1 MKKIAV
7 VLTLMFAVQF
17 AFAQQLQFGYD
28 WKSMKPEQRKEVIQ
42 KMNPEERMALL
53 KEFREK
59 MIIAE
64 LEVSPNNQAE
74 FKNLYS
80 EYQDKQNEIKSKFM
94 PNENYENMSD
104 EEAVMQLNQ
113 SFEVG
118 QQLLDNRKEYAQKFM
133 KVISPQQVLQMYQ
146 TEGKMRN
153 KILDKKQNGHR
164 NSSPQR
170 KR

>member
-1 MKKIAV
+1 MKKTAV
-7 VLTLMFAVQF
+7 ALTFILGVQF
-17 AFAQQLQFGYD
+17 CFAQQFGYD

-42 KMNPEERMALL
+42 NMAPAERVALL

-64 LEVSPNNQAE
+64 LAVPENTQPE

-80 EYQDKQNEIKSKFM
+80 EYQEKQNEIKSKFVPTQDCEKM
-94 PNENYENMSD
+94 TD
-104 EEAVMQLNQ
+104 EDATKELNK

-133 KVISPQQVLQMYQ
+133 KVISPQQVLRMYQ

-153 KILDKKQNGHR
+153 KILDKKQDGPKNMGA
-164 NSSPQR
+164 QR
-170 KR
+170 RR

>member
-7 VLTLMFAVQF
+7 ALTLILAVQF
-17 AFAQQLQFGYD
+17 SFAQQFGYD

-42 KMNPEERMALL
+42 KMKPDERIALL

-64 LEVSPNNQAE
+64 LAVKEDSQPE
-74 FKNLYS
+74 FKNLFS
-80 EYQDKQNEIKSKFM
+80 EYQDKQNEIKSKFT
-94 PNENYENMSD
+94 PNEDYENMSD
-104 EEAVMQLNQ
+104 EEATKQLNQ
-113 SFEVG
+113 SFDVG
-118 QQLLDNRKEYAQKFM
+118 QQLLDNRKNYAQRFM
-133 KVISPQQVLQMYQ
+133 KVISPQQVLRMYQ

-153 KILDKKQNGHR
+153 KILDKKHDGPR

-170 KR
+170 RRP